1 MTGAGWMKLKE
12 LKEYW
17 GVSMQAL
24 LYRAKSLGCLSDTSY
39 RNAMITVSKN
49 KWRVKEPGAIS
60 TLEQPSLF
68 PRALEMVT
76 ENGIIPELLRESSQV
91 PPEYFE
97 VITSRV
103 PYTQRIL

>member
-1 MTGAGWMKLKE
+1 MSQFVGGIKALAVIVVFQGMKLKE

-24 LYRAKSLGCLSDTSY
+24 LYRAKSLGRLSDTSY

-76 ENGIIPELLRESSQV
+76 ENGIIP
-91 PPEYFE
+91 
-97 VITSRV
+97 
-103 PYTQRIL
+103 